1 MSLRKPLST
10 LVVCAIFAAGWPSW
24 VHAASASAGGA
35 QAVASVAATVPE
47 KQLSDYPGLKSLVAK
62 HCEVQ
67 REMVKL
73 WRTLKEGKGDDKVAA
88 DYKAA
93 QERVAKASE
102 KVSEF
107 ISRDKW
113 SDADRAEMQRLW
125 AAELEKS
132 VE

>member
-1 MSLRKPLST
+1 M
-10 LVVCAIFAAGWPSW
+10 
-24 VHAASASAGGA
+24 
-35 QAVASVAATVPE
+35 ASVAATVPE